1 MFSNAQ
7 SLQCLKLVLTRY
19 YVWSPVKYIALGYG
33 VVFEVNLSIWQKMF
47 VVCRVLCSLVVMDV
61 CFTVCCFWIRCG
73 ICGPSQD
80 PHLFHVWRGFHI
92 SKFMVCCLALS
103 PFGLKSWLYS
113 WLVVKMSRCWSCFK
127 PSTCEDRI
135 RSDLRQGLCNKCFRS
150 LSCHRCHA
158 CVQRSS
164 PRMIEFLHIP
174 GLWDLTIIL
183 KWISRACLCCS
194 TPFLARE
201 MVSC

>member
-1 MFSNAQ
+1 M
-7 SLQCLKLVLTRY
+7 LLLDP
-19 YVWSPVKYIALGYG
+19 VWYLWPIAR
-33 VVFEVNLSIWQKMF
+33 S
-47 VVCRVLCSLVVMDV
+47 
-61 CFTVCCFWIRCG
+61 
-73 ICGPSQD
+73 
-80 PHLFHVWRGFHI
+80 HLFHVCRGFHI

-113 WLVVKMSRCWSCFK
+113 WLVVKMSRCWICFK
-127 PSTCEDRI
+127 LSTCEDRI
-135 RSDLRQGLCNKCFRS
+135 RSDLREGLCNKCFRS

-174 GLWDLTIIL
+174 GLSVLTIIL
-183 KWISRACLCCS
+183 KWIARACLCCS
-194 TPFLARE
+194 SPFLARE

>member
-1 MFSNAQ
+1 
-7 SLQCLKLVLTRY
+7 
-19 YVWSPVKYIALGYG
+19 
-33 VVFEVNLSIWQKMF
+33 
-47 VVCRVLCSLVVMDV
+47 MDV

-80 PHLFHVWRGFHI
+80 RICFMYGGASIFRSVWCVVWLCHLLGSRAG
-92 SKFMVCCLALS
+92 
-103 PFGLKSWLYS
+103 LYS
-113 WLVVKMSRCWSCFK
+113 WLVVKMSRCWICFN

-135 RSDLRQGLCNKCFRS
+135 RSEKRQGLCNKCFRS

-174 GLWDLTIIL
+174 GLSVLTIIL
-183 KWISRACLCCS
+183 KWIARACLCCS
-194 TPFLARE
+194 SPFLARE

>member
-1 MFSNAQ
+1 
-7 SLQCLKLVLTRY
+7 
-19 YVWSPVKYIALGYG
+19 
-33 VVFEVNLSIWQKMF
+33 MF

-135 RSDLRQGLCNKCFRS
+135 RSDLREGLCNKCFRS

-174 GLWDLTIIL
+174 GL
-183 KWISRACLCCS
+183 
-194 TPFLARE
+194 
-201 MVSC
+201 